1 MFTQEDLQELL
12 AFDGGNDKV
21 VSVYLD
27 ADTGEQS
34 SEVIKRQVR
43 ALLRGVEGHEED
55 VEAIENYIN
64 FSHDWSKPGLALFSC
79 QPREFFRAYPAA
91 VAFRNRVRIGRKPYV
106 KPLAHLLD
114 HYAHY
119 GVILVDRIG
128 ARFFDFHLG
137 ELQEVSGT
145 MGEDVRKLKR
155 GSGSS
160 AIGMRGG
167 ESGARHE
174 DEAVQ
179 RNLREAAAAAQQFFA
194 KRNIRRLFL
203 GGTAENVA
211 QFRDYLPKQLLSCLA
226 GAFPVD
232 MEANENEVRNRSL
245 TLLREANA
253 QREEKLVESMITA
266 AAKGNQAVVG
276 LADTLQAVSDG
287 RVQTLIISD
296 GYRTSGYSYNGLNY
310 LAADR
315 TKNPFGE
322 GTMAEVEDVVEA
334 AVARTM
340 EQGGHVE
347 VISENPHL
355 ENAGRIGAILRY

>member
-12 AFDGGNDKV
+12 AFDGGDANV

-27 ADTGEQS
+27 ADTSEQS
-34 SEVIKRQVR
+34 SDVIKRHVK
-43 ALLRGVEGHEED
+43 ALLRDVDGYEED

-79 QPREFFRAYPAA
+79 QPRQFFRAYPAA
-91 VAFRNRVRIGRKPYV
+91 VAFRNRVRIGPKPYV
-106 KPLAHLLD
+106 KPLTHLLD

-119 GVILVDRIG
+119 GVILIDRVG

-145 MGEDVRKLKR
+145 MGEDVRKLKH

-167 ESGARHE
+167 ESKARHE
-174 DEAVQ
+174 EEAVQ

-194 KRNIRRLFL
+194 RRNIRRLFI

-226 GAFPVD
+226 GTFPID
-232 MEANENEVRNRSL
+232 MEANENEVRDKSL
-245 TLLREANA
+245 ALLREANS

-266 AAKGNQAVVG
+266 AAKGANAVVG

-296 GYRTSGYSYNGLNY
+296 GYRAPGFTYNGMNY
-310 LAADR
+310 LVADR
-315 TKNPFGE
+315 NKNPFGDGPLTE
-322 GTMAEVEDVVEA
+322 IEDVVEA

>member
-12 AFDGGNDKV
+12 AFDGGDGKV

-34 SEVIKRQVR
+34 SDVIKKQVR
-43 ALLRGVEGHEED
+43 ALLRDVEGHEED

-79 QPREFFRAYPAA
+79 QPEFFRAYPAA
-91 VAFRNRVRIGRKPYV
+91 VAFRNRVRFGRKPYV

-119 GVILVDRIG
+119 GVILVDRVG

-137 ELQEVSGT
+137 ELQEVNGT
-145 MGEDVRKLKR
+145 MGEDVRKLKH

-160 AIGMRGG
+160 AIGRRGG
-167 ESGARHE
+167 ESGGHHE
-174 DEAVQ
+174 EEVVL
-179 RNLREAAAAAQQFFA
+179 RNLREAATAANQFFA
-194 KRNIRRLFL
+194 RRNIRRLFV
-203 GGTAENVA
+203 GGTAETVS
-211 QFRDYLPKQLLSCLA
+211 QFREYLPKQLQSCLA
-226 GAFPVD
+226 GTFPMD
-232 MEANENEVRNRSL
+232 MDANENEVRDRSL
-245 TLLREANA
+245 ALLREANGH
-253 QREEKLVESMITA
+253 REEKLVESMITA
-266 AAKGNQAVVG
+266 AAKGAQAVVG
-276 LADTLQAVSDG
+276 LPATLQAVSDG
-287 RVQTLIISD
+287 RVQTLVISD
-296 GYRTSGYSYNGLNY
+296 GYRTPGFTHNGTNY
-310 LAADR
+310 LTADR
-315 TKNPFGE
+315 NNNPFGD
-322 GTMAEVEDVVEA
+322 GAMTQVEDVVEA

>member
-12 AFDGGNDKV
+12 AFSGGDDKV
-21 VSVYLD
+21 VSVYLN

-34 SEVIKRQVR
+34 SDVIKRQVK
-43 ALLRGVEGHEED
+43 ALLRDVAGHEED
-55 VEAIENYIN
+55 VQAIENYIN

-79 QPREFFRAYPAA
+79 QSPQFFRAYPAA

-119 GVILVDRIG
+119 GVVLVDRVG

-137 ELQEVSGT
+137 ELQEVAGT
-145 MGEDVRKLKR
+145 MGEDVHKLKH
-155 GSGSS
+155 GSGST
-160 AIGMRGG
+160 AIGRRGG
-167 ESGARHE
+167 ESGGHHE
-174 DEAVQ
+174 EEVVL
-179 RNLREAAAAAQQFFA
+179 RNLREAVAAAQQFFA
-194 KRNIRRLFL
+194 KRNIRRLFV
-203 GGTAENVA
+203 GGTAETVA

-226 GAFPVD
+226 GTFPMD
-232 MEANENEVRNRSL
+232 MDANENEVRDRSL
-245 TLLREANA
+245 ALLREANS

-266 AAKGNQAVVG
+266 AAKGNHAVVG

-287 RVQTLIISD
+287 RVQTLVISD
-296 GYRTSGYSYNGLNY
+296 GYRAPGFTHNGTHY
-310 LAADR
+310 PADSN
-315 TKNPFGE
+315 KNPFGD
-322 GTMAEVEDVVEA
+322 GPLTQVEDVVEA

-347 VISENPHL
+347 VISENPQL